1 MSGKRKGLSADD
13 KQKVILQIYHEEK
26 CPFNLK
32 EIENKAS
39 KRGVVQQTIKDMNQ
53 QLVYDNLVLSDK
65 IGSANFFW
73 SFPSKLI
80 IDKKNEK
87 IQIETSVSST
97 EENIKIMEES
107 IEIAKEDRK
116 GENRS
121 TKLER
126 IEFLQDKLKS
136 LDNILEIN
144 KFNDP
149 EEINKIDKQAI
160 INMDSA
166 NRWTDNL
173 WTLKRFLV
181 KKKGMNSKEADKILK
196 LDSEFDYVTDVP
208 VSKKK
213 KLN

>member
-53 QLVYDNLVLSDK
+53 QLVYDNLVLTDK

-73 SFPSKLI
+73 SFPSKVI
-80 IDKKNEK
+80 IDKKNSK
-87 IQIETSVSST
+87 KQLETSISST
-97 EENIKIMEES
+97 EINIKTIEES

-116 GENRS
+116 GDNRS

-136 LDNILEIN
+136 LNNILEIN

-149 EEINKIDKQAI
+149 AEINKIDKQAI
-160 INMDSA
+160 ISMDSA

-173 WTLKRFLV
+173 WTLKRYLV
-181 KKKGMNSKEADKILK
+181 KKKGMNGKEIDKMLK
-196 LDSEFDYVTDVP
+196 LDSEFDYVSEVP
-208 VSKKK
+208 ASKKRK
-213 KLN
+213 N